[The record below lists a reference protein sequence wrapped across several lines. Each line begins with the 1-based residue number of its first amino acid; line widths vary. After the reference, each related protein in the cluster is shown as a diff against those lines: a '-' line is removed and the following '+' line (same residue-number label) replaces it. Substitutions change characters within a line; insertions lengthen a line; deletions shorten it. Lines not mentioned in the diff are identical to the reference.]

1 MARSLFLS
9 IISVIITVC
18 SNAISLAATD
28 EVAIT
33 GLNPAGIVETVPLPE
48 PEPEPEPVLQEMP
61 AAPVAGSNN
70 AIYAQ
75 TYAAPAPVAPVIE
88 NYTVTVQVANTK
100 QYNELAYN
108 LSYSDIYK
116 FRNMVYG
123 HNASNLLLS
132 LSYKN
137 IGDVISVTE
146 GGVTTNY
153 QIVWKREMLK
163 VSAKELQDTMTGQV
177 YAMDDISRAL
187 DTYHLAL
194 ETCSGYGN
202 TPYRWVLF
210 ANRI

>member
-70 AIYAQ
+70 AVYAQ
-75 TYAAPAPVAPVIE
+75 AYAAPVIE

>member
-48 PEPEPEPVLQEMP
+48 PEPEPEPVLKEMP

-70 AIYAQ
+70 VIYAQ
-75 TYAAPAPVAPVIE
+75 TYAAPAPAAPVIE

-187 DTYHLAL
+187 GTYHLAL

>member
-70 AIYAQ
+70 AIYVQ